1 MKLRLHLARPG
12 LDSTNNA
19 SERTMVRR
27 KVRYKTMRG
36 YESVGGMANG
46 IALTQWL
53 CGVADGQDLGR
64 EMVA

>member
-1 MKLRLHLARPG
+1 
-12 LDSTNNA
+12 
-19 SERTMVRR
+19 MVRS

-36 YESVGGMANG
+36 YKSVGGMANG

-53 CGVADGQDLGR
+53 YGVADGQDLGR